1 MNLLNKISK
10 WQKRYFRI
18 RLGILQLVHKPLLN
32 LLLIIPL
39 SVLILLIYWKSQV
52 LTADIPE
59 FFYPLIKLIFELLT
73 VIVPLS
79 MIVAIIAF
87 IGILSAI
94 SDEANVQIAF
104 SRDELRNG
112 NPILIN
118 IQKVKG
124 TEVTQREFYS
134 NVPLRVWNHRIES
147 LADALNV
154 HFVEEIRYGGKANGK
169 RIVLCTA
176 PSRDL
181 PKRDTLYDDEL

>member
-1 MNLLNKISK
+1 MKLLKKLEK
-10 WQKRYFRI
+10 WRKRFFRI
-18 RLGILQLVHKPLLN
+18 RLGVLQLIHNPLLN
-32 LLLIIPL
+32 LLFIIPL
-39 SVLILLIYWKSQV
+39 LVFILLIHWKSQV
-52 LTADIPE
+52 STADIPE
-59 FFYPLIKLIFELLT
+59 FFYPLIKFIFESLT

-94 SDEANVQIAF
+94 SDEANVEIAF

-112 NPILIN
+112 CPILIN
-118 IQKVKG
+118 KKKIKG
-124 TEVTQREFYS
+124 TDVTQREFYS

-154 HFVEEIRYGGKANGK
+154 HFVEEIRYGKAHGK
-169 RIVLCTA
+169 RIILCTA